1 MFGLNG
7 VMGEGFE
14 VKGER
19 SWVSGYGLRTVAPLE
34 SLETLRTFRPLKKI
48 AS

>member
-7 VMGEGFE
+7 VMGEGLE

-19 SWVSGYGLRTVAPLE
+19 FWVSGYGFSRLGP
-34 SLETLRTFRPLKKI
+34 
-48 AS
+48 